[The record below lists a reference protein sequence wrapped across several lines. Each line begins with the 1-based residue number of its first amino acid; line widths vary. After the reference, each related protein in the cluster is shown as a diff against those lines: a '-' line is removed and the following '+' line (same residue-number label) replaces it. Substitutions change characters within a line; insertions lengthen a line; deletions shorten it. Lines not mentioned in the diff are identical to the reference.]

1 MAMSQP
7 VVLTDLSETQ
17 LQLRMVR
24 PPIVS
29 GTLHNPPDPTL
40 L

>member
-1 MAMSQP
+1 MSQP

-24 PPIVS
+24 PAVLSDTLPEPT
-29 GTLHNPPDPTL
+29 GTYL